1 MFKKLLTSFFA
12 SSAVLLALSPANAAE
27 LRFASQG
34 DLVSMDPYAVE
45 EVFTSGFLGNVYEG
59 LVRRAP
65 DLSLEPALAE
75 RWEMVSPTQWRFYL
89 RKGVT
94 FHDGSPFTADD
105 VIFSAERVRS
115 GASDFKN
122 RLPAGVDV
130 VKVDDHTVDFITKE
144 PNPIL
149 NFTWANWYIMSR
161 SWAEANKV
169 APPVKGGDTENY
181 ATLHENGTG
190 PYKLVTR
197 EPGIK
202 TVLEAYPQWWGAS
215 ERKGN
220 VDKVTYT
227 PVPNPATRVAG
238 ILSGQLDVVFPI
250 PVQDIPRLEAS
261 ADAAV
266 VAGPEV
272 RTMYLSMNQWKETLP
287 GSGLEGVNPL
297 KDRRVREAI
306 YRSIDI
312 NAIRDR
318 IMRGQTTPAAL
329 MVAPGVNGYTDS
341 IKRYDYDPAKSKELL
356 KEAGYPDGFSMTY
369 QCSND
374 MYVNDEAICLAI
386 SSMLA
391 KVGVAAKPNVQP
403 RAKYLESVTAPNM
416 DFGLAMLGTTPA
428 SLDSHIALN
437 SLHMCPRAG
446 ADRPLWDKDD
456 LTKIVAG
463 KSNFGGYCNPEV
475 DRLAG
480 EILKETDTRKRN
492 DLILQAWTI
501 TTGDVAYIP
510 LHQTWA
516 AWATGKGVKLERRAD
531 NVFDWRH
538 VTTSR

>member
-1 MFKKLLTSFFA
+1 MPRWT
-12 SSAVLLALSPANAAE
+12 LALSLASATFLSAFGPAAANE

-34 DLVSMDPYAVE
+34 DLVSLDPYAVE

-65 DLSLEPALAE
+65 DLTIEPALAE
-75 RWEMVSPTQWRFYL
+75 RWENVSPTQWRFHL

-122 RLPAGVDV
+122 RLPAGIEV
-130 VKVDDHTVDFITKE
+130 VKVDDFTVDFVTKE

-149 NFTWANWYIMSR
+149 NFTWANWYIMSK

-169 APPVKGGDTENY
+169 APPTKGGDTENF

-190 PYKLVTR
+190 PYKVDKR
-197 EPGIK
+197 EPGIR
-202 TVLEAYPQWWGAS
+202 TTLEAFPQWWGNADK
-215 ERKGN
+215 KGN

-238 ILSGQLDVVFPI
+238 LLSGQLDVVFPI
-250 PVQDIPRLEAS
+250 PVQDIKRLEA
-261 ADAAV
+261 APNV
-266 VAGPEV
+266 GVIAGPEV
-272 RTMYLSMNQWKETLP
+272 RTMYLSMNQWKDMLP

-306 YRSIDI
+306 YRAIDI

-318 IMRGQTTPAAL
+318 IMRGQATPSAL
-329 MVAPGVNGYTDS
+329 MVAPGVNGFTDT
-341 IKRYDYDPAKSKELL
+341 IKRYEYDPAKAKALL
-356 KEAGYPDGFSMTY
+356 AEAGYPDGFSMTY

-374 MYVNDEAICLAI
+374 MYVNDEATCLAI

-391 KVGVAAKPNVQP
+391 KVGVTAKPNIQP
-403 RAKYLESVTAPNM
+403 RAKYLESVTAPSM
-416 DFGLAMLGTTPA
+416 DFGLAILGTTPA

-437 SLHMCPRAG
+437 SLHMCPRTA
-446 ADRPLWDKDD
+446 ADRPLWNKDD
-456 LTKIVAG
+456 LSKIVAG
-463 KSNFGGYCNPEV
+463 KSNFGGYCNPEI
-475 DRLAG
+475 DKLADA
-480 EILKETDTRKRN
+480 ILKETDTAKRN
-492 DLILQAWTI
+492 ELITQAWTI
-501 TTGDVAYIP
+501 TTNDVAYIP

-516 AWATGKGVKLERRAD
+516 AWGIAKSAKVERRAD

-538 VTTSR
+538 VTLGK

>member
-1 MFKKLLTSFFA
+1 MTKA
-12 SSAVLLALSPANAAE
+12 RLALCLASTAWMASVVGAGAAE

-34 DLVSMDPYAVE
+34 DLVSMDPYVVE

-65 DLSLEPALAE
+65 DLTLEPALAE
-75 RWEMVSPTQWRFYL
+75 RWELVSPTQWRFHL

-122 RLPAGVDV
+122 RLPADVKV
-130 VKVDDHTVDFITKE
+130 VKVDDMTVDFVTKD

-149 NFTWANWYIMSR
+149 HYTWANWYIMSK

-169 APPVKGGDTENY
+169 GAPAKGGETENY

-190 PYKLVTR
+190 PYKLDVR
-197 EPGIK
+197 EPGIR
-202 TVLEAYPQWWGAS
+202 TVLSANPAWWGAKTKS
-215 ERKGN
+215 GN

-227 PVPNPATRVAG
+227 PVPNAATRAAG
-238 ILSGQLDVVFPI
+238 LLSGQLDVVFPI
-250 PVQDIPRLEAS
+250 PVQDIPRLEA
-261 ADAAV
+261 APNTAV
-266 VAGPEV
+266 VAGAEV

-287 GSGLEGVNPL
+287 GSGLNGVNPL
-297 KDRRVREAI
+297 KDRRVREAL
-306 YRSIDI
+306 YRAIDI

-318 IMRGQTTPAAL
+318 IMRGQTTPSAL
-329 MVAPGVNGYTDS
+329 MVAPGVNGFTDA
-341 IKRYDYDPAKSKELL
+341 IKRYDYDPKRAKELL
-356 KEAGYPDGFSMTY
+356 TEAGYPNGFELSY

-374 MYVNDEAICLAI
+374 MYVNDESICLAI

-391 KVGVAAKPNVQP
+391 RVGVQAKPNVQP

-416 DFGLAMLGTTPA
+416 DFGLTMLGTTPA
-428 SLDSHIALN
+428 SLDSHIALY
-437 SLHMCPRAG
+437 SLHMCPRAS
-446 ADRPLWDKDD
+446 ADRPLWAAED
-456 LTKIVAG
+456 LNKIVAG
-463 KSNFGGYCNPEV
+463 KSNFAGYCNPDV

-480 EILKETDTRKRN
+480 EILKETDQAKRN
-492 DLILQAWTI
+492 ALITAAWKI
-501 TTGDVAYIP
+501 TTDDVAYIP

-516 AWATGKGVKLERRAD
+516 AWGVAKTTKMARRAD

-538 VTTSR
+538 VTIGK